1 MPTVRMA
8 LRRSRRV
15 GPDPTFQ
22 RFAVI
27 RTVGIRAVGR
37 RSESVPRA
45 AGAEAAGLRAESLRA
60 AGLGAESLRAGVKR
74 RARLWHVAV
83 LACANCTPTAPLDAP
98 PAEAHSPPPL
108 QLGVLTDF
116 VPAAGL
122 RWLVAGSP
130 RHFAE
135 QPALAGLRERWLTAQ
150 RLQAFAQA
158 TGIELART
166 ERALVA
172 GFDLGTLYLADSSGW
187 IQKPELPF
195 IERLAGSARV
205 QRTHPDVWRVTGL
218 VGSTPEALVRLDD
231 AVVAVAVQDPM
242 LARIVE
248 YRARGR
254 LHDVV
259 PALQGA
265 ALSAL
270 PGELL
275 ESGPLRAY
283 ALGPWSESAVP
294 EGAGLLAAA
303 SALGAA
309 VEIDGGTLRLRLA
322 IAGYWDVE
330 QDREHLLSMWE
341 AVATSPLGRA
351 SGLDQPL
358 SPFSARVSERAL
370 EVAVEL
376 DAKRVL
382 AALEQVAAGRLEPL
396 LAPAGRPERPESS
409 P

>member
-1 MPTVRMA
+1 
-8 LRRSRRV
+8 
-15 GPDPTFQ
+15 
-22 RFAVI
+22 
-27 RTVGIRAVGR
+27 
-37 RSESVPRA
+37 
-45 AGAEAAGLRAESLRA
+45 
-60 AGLGAESLRAGVKR
+60 
-74 RARLWHVAV
+74 
-83 LACANCTPTAPLDAP
+83 
-98 PAEAHSPPPL
+98 
-108 QLGVLTDF
+108 VLTDF

-130 RHFAE
+130 RYFAQ
-135 QPALAGLRERWLTAQ
+135 QPALAGLRERWLTEQ

-187 IQKPELPF
+187 QQKPELPF

-205 QRTHPDVWRVTGL
+205 QRTHPEVWRVTGL

-259 PALQGA
+259 PALRGA

-270 PGELL
+270 PSELL
-275 ESGPLRAY
+275 EPGPLRAY
-283 ALGPWSESAVP
+283 ALGPWSESALP

-309 VEIDGGTLRLRLA
+309 AELDRGVLRLRVA
-322 IAGYWDVE
+322 IAGSWDAA
-330 QDREHLLSMWE
+330 QDREHLLGLWQ
-341 AVATSPLGRA
+341 AVATSPLGQACGLNQPLTPLSAEVSDRVL
-351 SGLDQPL
+351 GLD
-358 SPFSARVSERAL
+358 
-370 EVAVEL
+370 VEL
-376 DAKRVL
+376 DAERLL
-382 AALEQVAAGRLEPL
+382 AGLEQVAAGRLEPL
-396 LAPAGRPERPESS
+396 LAPAAGPERPES
-409 P
+409 PP